1 MDRPALASFL
11 RARRERLRP
20 EDVGLPGGVRRRVAG
35 LRRDEVAQLALMSVD
50 YYTRLEQERGP
61 QPSPQMLAS
70 LTRALRLSR
79 SERDHLHRLAGHAPP
94 ELSGSADHV
103 APALQRVLDRL
114 GDIPALVISELDETL
129 AQNDLARA
137 LFGPR
142 ESLTGPER
150 SGAWCWFMRP
160 DTDRAVYPVSDH
172 DRQSR
177 AIVANLRAVSGRSGP
192 SSRAARL
199 IADLRAGSAEF
210 ARLWD
215 LEEVAERFADHKV
228 LVHPAVG
235 EIEVD
240 CQVLFTEDRSQAL
253 LTLTP
258 QPGSADAEKLR
269 MLAVLGPLAVERH
282 PG

>member
-1 MDRPALASFL
+1 MDRAALASFL

-20 EDVGLPGGVRRRVAG
+20 EDVGLPAGARRRVEG
-35 LRRDEVAQLALMSVD
+35 LRREEVAQLALMSVD

-79 SERDHLHRLAGHAPP
+79 SERDHLHRLAGHVPP
-94 ELSGSADHV
+94 ERSGSADHV

-114 GDIPALVISELDETL
+114 GDVPALIISELDETL

-137 LFGPR
+137 IFGAR
-142 ESLTGPER
+142 ELRTGPER
-150 SGAWCWFMRP
+150 SGAWSWFAHP
-160 DTDRAVYPVSDH
+160 AAERAVYPASEH
-172 DRQSR
+172 ARQSR
-177 AIVANLRAVSGRSGP
+177 AVVANLRAVAGRGGP
-192 SSRAARL
+192 ASRAARL
-199 IADLRAGSAEF
+199 AADLRTRSAEF
-210 ARLWD
+210 AGLWD

-228 LVHPAVG
+228 LLHPAVG

-240 CQVLFTEDRSQAL
+240 CQALFTEDRSQAL

-258 QPGSADAEKLR
+258 EPGSDAAEKLR
-269 MLAVLGPLAVERH
+269 MLAVLGPLATERS
-282 PG
+282 PR

>member
-1 MDRPALASFL
+1 MDRVALASFL
-11 RARRERLRP
+11 RARRDRLRP

-35 LRRDEVAQLALMSVD
+35 LRREEVAQLALMSVD

-94 ELSGSADHV
+94 ERPGGTDHV

-137 LFGPR
+137 IFGAR
-142 ESLTGPER
+142 ELRTGPER
-150 SGAWCWFMRP
+150 SGAWTWFAHP
-160 DTDRAVYPVSDH
+160 DTERAVYPASEH
-172 DRQSR
+172 SRQSR
-177 AIVANLRAVSGRSGP
+177 AIVANLRAVAGRGGP
-192 SSRAARL
+192 GSRAARL
-199 IADLRAGSAEF
+199 AADLRARSAEF
-210 ARLWD
+210 TRLWE

-228 LVHPAVG
+228 LIHPAVG

-258 QPGSADAEKLR
+258 EPGGEAAEKLR
-269 MLAVLGPLAVERH
+269 MLAVLGPLARERS
-282 PG
+282 PR